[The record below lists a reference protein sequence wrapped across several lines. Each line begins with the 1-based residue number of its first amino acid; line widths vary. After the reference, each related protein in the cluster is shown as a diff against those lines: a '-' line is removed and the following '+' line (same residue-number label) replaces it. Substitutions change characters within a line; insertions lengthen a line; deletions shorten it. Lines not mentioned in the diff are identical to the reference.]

1 MERSSQKCIQ
11 YRPVREASFSQGKL
25 IRMGGREIELLGDL
39 EVVPGEAV
47 AVELSGVRGVTPPL
61 ITFAEVIS
69 CEVGDSQ
76 RFKVKASIKGIKAQ

>member
-1 MERSSQKCIQ
+1 
-11 YRPVREASFSQGKL
+11 
-25 IRMGGREIELLGDL
+25 LGDL

>member
-1 MERSSQKCIQ
+1 MERSSQKSIQ
-11 YRPVREASFSQGKL
+11 YRPVRESSFSQGKL
-25 IRMGGREIELLGDL
+25 IRMGGREIEILGDL

-47 AVELSGVRGVTPPL
+47 AVELSAVRGVTPPL

-69 CEVGDSQ
+69 CELGDSQ